1 MEIVRLHS
9 YHPGVLGVLAAEPP
23 SSKGVANVLKGCAKV
38 THRVIKICAAMTAMS
53 GFSLVV
59 WRLKQ
64 VKRRIC
70 DNESA
75 ENPDA
80 LWTVSRLP
88 WQATAAAG
96 LVLASWLG
104 TEETTT

>member
-1 MEIVRLHS
+1 MYSTR
-9 YHPGVLGVLAAEPP
+9 
-23 SSKGVANVLKGCAKV
+23 CAKV

-53 GFSLVV
+53 GFTFVER
-59 WRLKQ
+59 RLQQ
-64 VKRRIC
+64 VEGQIC
-70 DNESA
+70 DNETA

-80 LWTVSRLP
+80 LWTFSRLL
-88 WQATAAAG
+88 WQSPAAAG